1 MTARS
6 RRLRHPIS
14 RLAASLLLS
23 IGLYAGSANA
33 QVVVTNP
40 TGMAKDLKEYAEQ
53 AKRWTETIKQY
64 QQQLQHYQQQL
75 IKLQRLQFNELPL
88 ENNFVLRDSNFGMD
102 AYCPG
107 ASGIG
112 GIVEKMV
119 PISLGSLTGN
129 DLREKQTEVCR
140 QIVIAQNAQY
150 NEAVLMIQRLVERAR
165 DFERVQRQ
173 RDSGGDK
180 QGALAAND
188 NEVQRY
194 AARNAMELSHWE
206 ARMKAYDIYIAGLK
220 DDQSLLA
227 KRALEGDKNNLFG
240 QVIQAAALKIALS
253 K

>member
-1 MTARS
+1 MTARP
-6 RRLRHPIS
+6 RRPRHPIS
-14 RLAASLLLS
+14 RFATGLLLS
-23 IGLYAGSANA
+23 IGLCAGSANA

-75 IKLQRLQFNELPL
+75 IKLQRLQFNEPEL
-88 ENNFVLRDSNFGMD
+88 ENKFVTRDLSHGLD

-107 ASGIG
+107 ASGIAG
-112 GIVEKMV
+112 LFERMV
-119 PISLGSLTGN
+119 PVSLDSLTGN
-129 DLREKQTEVCR
+129 DLQKTQNEICK
-140 QIVIAQNAQY
+140 QIVVAQNSQY
-150 NEAVLMIQRLVERAR
+150 NEAILMIQRLVERSR

-173 RDSGGDK
+173 RDNGGDK
-180 QGALAAND
+180 QGSLAAND

-227 KRALEGDKNNLFG
+227 KRALEGDKNDILG
-240 QVIQAAALKIALS
+240 QVIQAGALKIALS
-253 K
+253 R

>member
-1 MTARS
+1 MTACF
-6 RRLRHPIS
+6 LRHPIS
-14 RLAASLLLS
+14 RLAAGLLLS
-23 IGLYAGSANA
+23 IGLCAGPANA

-75 IKLQRLQFNELPL
+75 IKLQRLQFNEPQL
-88 ENNFVLRDSNFGMD
+88 ENNFVLRDLSHGLD

-107 ASGIG
+107 ASGVA
-112 GIVEKMV
+112 GIFEKMV

-129 DLREKQTEVCR
+129 DLQKTQNEICK
-140 QIVIAQNAQY
+140 QIVVAQNSQY
-150 NEAVLMIQRLVERAR
+150 NEAILMIQRLVERSR

-173 RDSGGDK
+173 RDGGGDK

-206 ARMKAYDIYIAGLK
+206 ARMKAYDIYIAGLR

-227 KRALEGDKNNLFG
+227 KRALDGDKGDILG

>member
-1 MTARS
+1 M
-6 RRLRHPIS
+6 
-14 RLAASLLLS
+14 
-23 IGLYAGSANA
+23 
-33 QVVVTNP
+33 
-40 TGMAKDLKEYAEQ
+40 
-53 AKRWTETIKQY
+53 
-64 QQQLQHYQQQL
+64 
-75 IKLQRLQFNELPL
+75 QRLQFNEPQL
-88 ENNFVLRDSNFGMD
+88 ENNFVLRDTYYGMD

-112 GIVEKMV
+112 GVIEKMV

-129 DLREKQTEVCR
+129 NLREKQTEVCK
-140 QIVIAQNAQY
+140 QIVIAQNSQY
-150 NEAVLMIQRLVERAR
+150 NEAILMIQRLMERAR

-173 RDSGGDK
+173 RDGGGDK

-227 KRALEGDKNNLFG
+227 KRALDGDKNNLFG

>member
-1 MTARS
+1 MTACF
-6 RRLRHPIS
+6 LRHPIS
-14 RLAASLLLS
+14 RLAAGLLLS
-23 IGLYAGSANA
+23 IGLCAGPANA

-75 IKLQRLQFNELPL
+75 IKLQRLQFNEPQL
-88 ENNFVLRDSNFGMD
+88 ENNFILRDLSHGLD

-107 ASGIG
+107 ASGVA
-112 GIVEKMV
+112 GIFEKMV

-129 DLREKQTEVCR
+129 DLQKTQNEICK
-140 QIVIAQNAQY
+140 QIVVAQNSQY
-150 NEAVLMIQRLVERAR
+150 NEAILMIQRLVERSR

-173 RDSGGDK
+173 RDGGGDK

-206 ARMKAYDIYIAGLK
+206 ARMKAYDIYIAGLR

-227 KRALEGDKNNLFG
+227 KRALDGDKGDILG